1 MSLHPLLLRQL
12 RRAFGSE
19 QSAPP
24 GLDALLSQVSAA
36 YEQFDQDRLLT
47 EHVMET
53 SSRELTAANASLLDQ
68 NRRNEALLSH
78 LRQTINLLHPEASLT
93 DAQDALDLVG
103 EIGRLVAQSKAVETA
118 LREAKEASDSANQA
132 KSDFLAN
139 MSHEIRTPL
148 NAVVGMTNL
157 LLDSNLPAT
166 ECEYIEI
173 IRQNGEALLDI
184 ISDILDFSK
193 IEAHHLELE
202 MIPCNLRELLE
213 QVLDLF
219 SKQATQSG
227 LDLGAS
233 LAPGVPE
240 SVVTDPTRL
249 RQILVN
255 LVGNAMKFT
264 SAGGVGIFV
273 DCRSEDGGFRLEFS
287 VEDTGIGIPAD
298 RVDRLF
304 KPFSQVDT
312 SNTRKYGGTGLGLAI
327 TSRLA
332 ELLGGSVSVT
342 SQIGAGSTFRFNI
355 LAQPC
360 NDAATIPTCDPG
372 ILSGRR
378 VLVVDDIAINRRILE
393 QQLSGWGLDVS
404 LAASPDDALQ
414 MFGRDARYDL
424 LILDFQMP
432 GMTGAQL
439 ACELNHRHPGV
450 VPPTLIL
457 TSRGQQSDEAGA
469 LVARRLTK
477 PVKPTELLAALS
489 ALCAGRPGP
498 TANSANA
505 PAQNDAGASF
515 AIEHPLRVLVAE
527 DVAVNRKVTNLY
539 LVRLGFHPVSV
550 SNGREALEA
559 VTSNHFDVVLMD
571 MQMPEMD
578 GLTATRMIRRLPGC
592 KQHPYIIALTANVM
606 TEHRAAAAET
616 GMQDYLSKP
625 LQRDALTEALRRAH
639 AWLADNPA
647 PPSAPEDSA
656 QL

>member
-1 MSLHPLLLRQL
+1 MSVHPLLLRQL

-19 QSAPP
+19 ASVPP
-24 GLDALLSQVSAA
+24 GCDTLLSQVSAA
-36 YEQFDQDRLLT
+36 YDQFDQDRLLI
-47 EHVMET
+47 EHVLET
-53 SSRELTAANASLLDQ
+53 SSRELTVANASLLEQ
-68 NRRNEALLSH
+68 NRRSEALLAR
-78 LRQTINLLHPEASLT
+78 LRKTINLLHPEAPLS

-103 EIGRLVAQSKAVETA
+103 EIERLVAQSKAVEAA

-157 LLDSNLPAT
+157 LLDSKLPRT
-166 ECEYIEI
+166 EREYIEI
-173 IRQNGEALLDI
+173 IRENGDALLDI
-184 ISDILDFSK
+184 ITDILDFSK

-202 MIPCNLRELLE
+202 MIPCNLRELVE

-219 SKQATQSG
+219 SKQALQSG

-233 LAPGVPE
+233 FAPGIPAFVI
-240 SVVTDPTRL
+240 TDPTRL

-264 SAGGVGIFV
+264 TSGGVGIFV
-273 DCRSEDGGFRLEFS
+273 RGLGEGDAFRLDFS

-298 RVDRLF
+298 RIDLLF
-304 KPFSQVDT
+304 KPFSQVDS

-332 ELLGGSVSVT
+332 ELLGGTVSVA
-342 SQIGAGSTFRFNI
+342 SEVGVGSIFRFDI
-355 LAQPC
+355 LAKPC
-360 NDAATIPTCDPG
+360 EDEVAAPANSPAALAG
-372 ILSGRR
+372 HR

-393 QQLSGWGLDVS
+393 QQLSGWGLEVS
-404 LAASPDDALQ
+404 LAPSPGDALE
-414 MFGRDARYDL
+414 MFSGGGRYDL

-439 ACELNHRHPGV
+439 ACELHRRHPGKI
-450 VPPTLIL
+450 PPILIL
-457 TSRGQQSDEAGA
+457 SSRGQQSDEAGA
-469 LVARRLTK
+469 LVARRLSK

-489 ALCAGRPGP
+489 ALNAAGAGP
-498 TANSANA
+498 DAPRNA
-505 PAQNDAGASF
+505 HPPQETPGASF
-515 AIEHPLRVLVAE
+515 AIQHPLRVLVAE
-527 DVAVNRKVTNLY
+527 DVAVNRKVANLY
-539 LVRLGFHPVSV
+539 LARLGYNPVSV
-550 SNGREALEA
+550 SNGREAFEA
-559 VTSNHFDVVLMD
+559 VADNHFDVVLMD

-578 GLTATRMIRRLPGC
+578 GLTATRMIRQRPGC
-592 KQHPYIIALTANVM
+592 RQHPYIIALTANVM

-625 LQRDALTEALRRAH
+625 LQRDALTEALRRAY
-639 AWLADNPA
+639 AWLAANPA
-647 PPSAPEDSA
+647 PASTPEDSA

>member
-1 MSLHPLLLRQL
+1 MSLHPLLHRQL
-12 RRAFGSE
+12 RRAFGAD
-19 QSAPP
+19 QPAPP
-24 GLDALLSQVSAA
+24 ELDPLLAQISAA

-53 SSRELTAANASLLDQ
+53 SSRELNTANATLLEQ
-68 NRRNEALLSH
+68 NRRNEALLAR
-78 LRQTINLLHPEASLT
+78 LRQTINLLHPEAALT
-93 DAQDALDLVG
+93 DAKDALDLVS
-103 EIGRLVAQSKAVETA
+103 EIARLVEQSKAVEAA

-148 NAVVGMTNL
+148 NAVVGMTSL
-157 LLDSNLPAT
+157 LLDANLSAT
-166 ECEYIEI
+166 EREYIEI
-173 IRQNGEALLDI
+173 IRQNGDALLDI

-202 MIPCNLRELLE
+202 MIPCNLRDLAE

-219 SKQATQSG
+219 SKQAMQSG
-227 LDLGAS
+227 LELGVS
-233 LAPGVPE
+233 FAPGIPS
-240 SVVTDPTRL
+240 SVITDPTRL

-255 LVGNAMKFT
+255 IVGNAIKFT
-264 SAGGVGIFV
+264 ATGGVGIFV
-273 DCRSEDGGFRLEFS
+273 GGRAEGDAFRLEFS

-298 RVDRLF
+298 RLDRLF
-304 KPFSQVDT
+304 KPFSQVDA

-327 TSRLA
+327 TSRLV

-342 SQIGAGSTFRFNI
+342 SEIGAGSIFRFDI
-355 LAQPC
+355 LAKPC
-360 NDAATIPTCDPG
+360 EDTGAPPAADPAA
-372 ILSGRR
+372 LAGRR

-393 QQLSGWGLDVS
+393 HQLSGWGLQVA
-404 LAASPDDALQ
+404 LAPTPAEALQ
-414 MFGRDARYDL
+414 LFGGGARYEL

-439 ACELNHRHPGV
+439 ACELHRRHPGE

-489 ALCAGRPGP
+489 ALCGGGG
-498 TANSANA
+498 THGA
-505 PAQNDAGASF
+505 PAAGHRPQEVAGMSF
-515 AIEHPLRVLVAE
+515 AVEHPLRVLVAE
-527 DVAVNRKVTNLY
+527 DVAVNRKVINLY
-539 LVRLGFHPVSV
+539 LSRLGYHPTCVN
-550 SNGREALEA
+550 NGREALEA
-559 VTSNHFDVVLMD
+559 VAANSFDVILMD

-578 GLTATRMIRRLPGC
+578 GLTATRLIRQRPGC
-592 KQHPYIIALTANVM
+592 ETRPYIIALTANVM
-606 TEHRAAAAET
+606 TEHRAAAAEI

-625 LQRDALTEALRRAH
+625 LQRDALTESLRRAH
-639 AWLADNPA
+639 ATLAAAPA
-647 PPSAPEDSA
+647 HPPEDSA

>member
-1 MSLHPLLLRQL
+1 MSLHPLLSRQL

-24 GLDALLSQVSAA
+24 KLDALLAQVSAA

-53 SSRELTAANASLLDQ
+53 SSRELTAANASLLGQ
-68 NRRNEALLSH
+68 NRRNEALLER
-78 LRQTINLLHPEASLT
+78 LRQTINLLHPEAPLS
-93 DAQDALDLVG
+93 DASDALDLVA

-148 NAVVGMTNL
+148 NAVVGMTSL
-157 LLDSNLPAT
+157 LLDSDIPAA
-166 ECEYIEI
+166 EREYIEI
-173 IRQNGEALLDI
+173 IRQNGDALLDI

-202 MIPCNLRELLE
+202 MIPCNLRDLAE

-219 SKQATQSG
+219 SKQATQNG
-227 LDLGAS
+227 LDLGVS
-233 LAPGVPE
+233 FAPGVPDAII
-240 SVVTDPTRL
+240 TDPTRL

-255 LVGNAMKFT
+255 LVGNAIKFT
-264 SAGGVGIFV
+264 SSGGVGIFV
-273 DCRSEDGGFRLEFS
+273 NGHPDGDAYRLELT

-298 RVDRLF
+298 RLDRLF

-342 SQIGAGSTFRFNI
+342 SEIGAGSVFRLDI
-355 LAQPC
+355 LATPC
-360 NDAATIPTCDPG
+360 AGTGVSTAADPAA
-372 ILSGRR
+372 LAGRR
-378 VLVVDDIAINRRILE
+378 ALVVDDIAINRRILE
-393 QQLSGWGLDVS
+393 HQLSGWGLDVS
-404 LAASPDDALQ
+404 LAPSPGDALQ
-414 MFGRDARYDL
+414 MFGGGARYDL

-439 ACELNHRHPGV
+439 ACELHRRHPGE

-457 TSRGQQSDEAGA
+457 TSRGQISDEAGA

-477 PVKPTELLAALS
+477 PVKPTELLAAIS
-489 ALCAGRPGP
+489 ALCGEGSKHGAPAAAPRSKAAPGP
-498 TANSANA
+498 
-505 PAQNDAGASF
+505 SF
-515 AIEHPLRVLVAE
+515 AAENPLRVLVAE
-527 DVAVNRKVTNLY
+527 DVAVNRKVINLY
-539 LVRLGFHPVSV
+539 LSRLGYHPTSV
-550 SNGREALEA
+550 NNGREALEA
-559 VTSNHFDVVLMD
+559 AGSKNFDVILMD

-578 GLTATRMIRRLPGC
+578 GLTATRMIRRRPGC
-592 KQHPYIIALTANVM
+592 GRHPYIIALTANVM

-625 LQRDALTEALRRAH
+625 LQRDALTEALRRAR
-639 AWLADNPA
+639 AWLVANP
-647 PPSAPEDSA
+647 PPAAFPEDSA